1 MLLLRFQVG
10 WLGTPLPWALEMKAH
25 QQIFIFLTA
34 IHFPNAESHVLKKKH
49 LLCWVI
55 FRKRDLGELKKARH
69 TLAKDI
75 SNIHTCVCVWYVCAY
90 VYTHIHTY

>member
-34 IHFPNAESHVLKKKH
+34 LHFPNAESHVLKKKY

-55 FRKRDLGELKKARH
+55 FRKRDLGE
-69 TLAKDI
+69 
-75 SNIHTCVCVWYVCAY
+75 
-90 VYTHIHTY
+90 